1 METPSLRKH
10 VIFSRKFGH
19 FGFCSWFGIAGSEQ
33 AFPVPLGLPMTIIVE
48 MLQLFIFFR
57 PCFEFPSVYSK
68 ILWFPLFLISLLF
81 NVSKFW
87 EYEVQVNDYYH
98 YYYYQYHH
106 YFQRQPKMWRQSWI
120 WGKPPE
126 EQTKSNLPNQTYLRT
141 YKTKK
146 SKSTKTKHQNLIHNK
161 AKLAKSKQGSR
172 SN

>member
-1 METPSLRKH
+1 MKTPSLRKH

-68 ILWFPLFLISLLF
+68 ILWFPLFLISFLF

-87 EYEVQVNDYYH
+87 EYEVQVNDYC
-98 YYYYQYHH
+98 QTLGLVLRLRVD
-106 YFQRQPKMWRQSWI
+106 FVLPLSQQQQ
-120 WGKPPE
+120 E
-126 EQTKSNLPNQTYLRT
+126 EQEQPLTKNL
-141 YKTKK
+141 
-146 SKSTKTKHQNLIHNK
+146 SV
-161 AKLAKSKQGSR
+161 GSILEG
-172 SN
+172 